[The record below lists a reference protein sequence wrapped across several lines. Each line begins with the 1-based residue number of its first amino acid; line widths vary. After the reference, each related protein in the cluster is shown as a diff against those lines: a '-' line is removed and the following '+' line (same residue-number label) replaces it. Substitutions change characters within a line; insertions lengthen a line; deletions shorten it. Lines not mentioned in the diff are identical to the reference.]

1 MEYAEEGTDAFIPR
15 AKEIGVERLTLP
27 AAIRD
32 SKSDDERNSAHEAD
46 STSESDF
53 ETEMNRGLHE
63 TIRSA
68 ACSSLHLA
76 KCWHSSGG
84 VPALQMSQFQI
95 SFALL
100 NRFDNDALGFLS
112 LIL

>member
-46 STSESDF
+46 STSENNF
-53 ETEMNRGLHE
+53 ETEMNRDSTKRYGQ
-63 TIRSA
+63 RPA
-68 ACSSLHLA
+68 VACT
-76 KCWHSSGG
+76 
-84 VPALQMSQFQI
+84 
-95 SFALL
+95 
-100 NRFDNDALGFLS
+100 
-112 LIL
+112 